1 MQGVRRRLYD
11 LTGGIVNDELLT
23 DSRPTESVPEFGGFK
38 FPLVMDSQIF
48 SPGII
53 SSVHRMVNKGASQR
67 TMDEGSSNRMSRF
80 SRLRTQKLQKKF
92 QDSGMNQTLA

>member
-1 MQGVRRRLYD
+1 MQGIWRRLYD
-11 LTGGIVNDELLT
+11 LIGRIVNDELLT
-23 DSRPTESVPEFGGFK
+23 GYRPTDSVPEFGGFK
-38 FPLVMDSQIF
+38 LPLVMDFQIC

-80 SRLRTQKLQKKF
+80 SRLRTQTKLQK
-92 QDSGMNQTLA
+92 